1 MLAWPLKMGQLS
13 ETRPFDEH
21 QTNMPRTVLPKV
33 VMMAQVGIDETRA
46 GSWTLQ
52 YSTTE
57 G

>member
-21 QTNMPRTVLPKV
+21 QTNMPRTVLLKV
-33 VMMAQVGIDETRA
+33 IMMAQVSIDETRA